1 MIIDRLTKSAHSMA
15 VHDFWEVDKFAQIYV
30 SEVVRLLVY
39 LKALSH
45 IGTQGFRL
53 VSRRLYGK
61 PLA

>member
-1 MIIDRLTKSAHSMA
+1 MA